1 MTFFSNIVILCNVLN
16 KIVTKLLHDYI
27 LEEKMRNGFVKFTA
41 GLMASAMLVGNIST
55 EAMASPSAGLTKYA
69 SDVVSTQN
77 KPTAGVSL
85 SFAESMILKG
95 ESTTIAN
102 NNVPIMKADYGSYA
116 VAQAKPYAN
125 VRKKADEKSDI
136 VGKLYNEA
144 VAVVTGDD
152 GDWYQIESG
161 TVKGYVKK
169 EYVVVGDAEL
179 IEKAAQRVAVV
190 KADSLK
196 VRAKA
201 DTEAEVLGTVTEGK
215 SFTVVS
221 EEDEAWIKIDTSA
234 GKGYVSSDYVTVGT
248 EYKYAESKEEEQA
261 RLAEEAKNSSVS
273 ELDSVSG
280 SKGQSVISY
289 ARQFIGNPYRWGGT
303 SLTNGADCSGFVLSI
318 YAKYGVGLPHSSSAM
333 RSVGT
338 GVSVSDMQPGDIV
351 CYRGHVALYAGNGRI
366 VHAANSRK
374 GIIESDLNYSG
385 NVVAVRRIF
394 K

>member
-1 MTFFSNIVILCNVLN
+1 MTFFSNIVIICNVLN

>member
-41 GLMASAMLVGNIST
+41 GLMASVILVGNIST
-55 EAMASPSAGLTKYA
+55 EVMASPSAGLTKYA

>member
-394 K
+394 T

>member
-201 DTEAEVLGTVTEGK
+201 DTDAEVLGTVTEGK

-221 EEDEAWIKIDTSA
+221 EADEEWIKINTSA
-234 GKGYVSSDYVTVGT
+234 GKGYVSSDYVTLGT
-248 EYKYAESKEEEQA
+248 AYKYAESKEEEQA

-280 SKGQSVISY
+280 SKGQSVIDY
-289 ARQFIGNPYRWGGT
+289 ARQFVGNPYRWGGT
-303 SLTNGADCSGFVLSI
+303 SLTNGADCSGFVLSV

>member
-1 MTFFSNIVILCNVLN
+1 
-16 KIVTKLLHDYI
+16 
-27 LEEKMRNGFVKFTA
+27 MRNVFVKFTA
-41 GLMASAMLVGNIST
+41 GLMAGVMLIGNIST
-55 EAMASPSAGLTKYA
+55 EVMASPSAGLTKYA
-69 SDVVSTQN
+69 SDVVASQN

-102 NNVPIMKADYGSYA
+102 NNVPIMKADYASYA
-116 VAQAKPYAN
+116 VAQVNDYVN
-125 VRKKADEKSDI
+125 VRKKADEKSSI

-144 VAVVTGDD
+144 VAVVTGED
-152 GDWYQIESG
+152 GDWYKIESG

-179 IEKAAQRVAVV
+179 IEKVAQRVAVV

-201 DTEAEVLGTVTEGK
+201 DTDAEVLGTVSEGK
-215 SFTVVS
+215 TLTVVS
-221 EEDEAWIKIDTSA
+221 EEDEAWIKINTSA

-289 ARQFIGNPYRWGGT
+289 ARQFVGNPYRWGGT
-303 SLTNGADCSGFVLSI
+303 SLTNGADCSGFVLSV

-333 RSVGT
+333 RGVGT
-338 GVSVSDMQPGDIV
+338 GVSVKDMKPGDIV

-374 GIIESDLNYSG
+374 GIIESDINYSG